1 MDAQYFCNLI
11 MDQLKSKSRTETI
24 FNNEDPICDEI
35 DHNIAQCY
43 FDNDVCVEEK
53 SVLRFS
59 SAAVS
64 GPPLLDTTALENPKL
79 ICVEEKSLLRFS
91 SAAVSGP
98 PLDTAAIENPNNLFP
113 STQTENRYDQT
124 AIAKDVTG
132 FSSAEVSTGKVDA
145 SVLENRVASIDNELP
160 AIDVPLYGSSL
171 DLDLNG
177 ETVETLLDNEPN
189 KTLHQ
194 KAVLCQNVSISSKKK
209 PKGKL
214 VSIV

>member
-1 MDAQYFCNLI
+1 

-24 FNNEDPICDEI
+24 FNNQDPICDEI
-35 DHNIAQCY
+35 DQNIAQCY

-53 SVLRFS
+53 S
-59 SAAVS
+59 
-64 GPPLLDTTALENPKL
+64 
-79 ICVEEKSLLRFS
+79 LLRFS
-91 SAAVSGP
+91 SAAVSG
-98 PLDTAAIENPNNLFP
+98 LDTAALENRNKLFA

-124 AIAKDVTG
+124 ANAKDVTG

-145 SVLENRVASIDNELP
+145 SVLENCVASIDNELP

-209 PKGKL
+209 SKGKL